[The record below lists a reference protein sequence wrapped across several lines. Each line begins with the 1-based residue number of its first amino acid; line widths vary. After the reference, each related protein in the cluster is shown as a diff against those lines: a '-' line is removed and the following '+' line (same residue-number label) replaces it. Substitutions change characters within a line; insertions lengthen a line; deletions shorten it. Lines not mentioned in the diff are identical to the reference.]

1 MRADVN
7 GDKRSLCVEHA
18 RRDGRG
24 ELVCGGGGEGGES
37 REKELMWWA
46 YEAVRMEEEM
56 KENAWREACESDQE
70 METDIDEEKPIE
82 FDDDD
87 SHADVISIS
96 DDAESTLEERE
107 SLEEDES
114 SSSEEEDEDPA
125 ASDETDAPEP
135 SAGAIRCEAEED
147 KEEEERAALT
157 SCLPRSIE
165 ITKSGQHILKSPY
178 ILSL

>member
-1 MRADVN
+1 MCRA
-7 GDKRSLCVEHA
+7 RST
-18 RRDGRG
+18 RWKG
-24 ELVCGGGGEGGES
+24 EACMWGGGEGGES

-70 METDIDEEKPIE
+70 MVTEIDEEKPIE

-96 DDAESTLEERE
+96 DDAESTLEED
-107 SLEEDES
+107 LS

-147 KEEEERAALT
+147 KDEAQRAGTA
-157 SCLPRSIE
+157 CLPRSIAM
-165 ITKSGQHILKSPY
+165 TKSGQHFLKSPY
-178 ILSL
+178 ILAL

>member
-7 GDKRSLCVEHA
+7 GDKRSLFVEHP

-24 ELVCGGGGEGGES
+24 QLVCGRERGGGES
-37 REKELMWWA
+37 SEKELMWWA

-56 KENAWREACESDQE
+56 KGNAWREACESDQE
-70 METDIDEEKPIE
+70 MVTDIDEEKPIE
-82 FDDDD
+82 IDDDN
-87 SHADVISIS
+87 SHSDVISIS
-96 DDAESTLEERE
+96 DDAESTLEED
-107 SLEEDES
+107 LS
-114 SSSEEEDEDPA
+114 SSSEEEDEDQA

-147 KEEEERAALT
+147 KDEEERAGLASIKT
-157 SCLPRSIE
+157 TCLPRSIE